1 MTPQDDAYQS
11 MVQIMREEGGAGL
24 PASPYFIGEVVASSP
39 LVIKIGDLQIDR
51 KNIKVNAFLLS
62 GYTRRMS
69 MTSVG
74 TVTCTTQDTL
84 SAGTKVLMV
93 QSADQQQ
100 FIVICPLV

>member
-1 MTPQDDAYQS
+1 MTPHDDPYQS
-11 MVQIMREEGGAGL
+11 IVEMMREEGGADKG
-24 PASPYFIGEVVASSP
+24 ASPYFIGEVVTASP
-39 LVIKIGDLQIDR
+39 LVIKIGDLQIER

-69 MTSVG
+69 ITSIG
-74 TVTCTTQDTL
+74 FSTCTTQDSL